1 MKVGRN
7 DPCPCGSGKKY
18 KEYYEAAATLELIP
32 AWLRFLEGRRLLMAE
47 QRAAALDDLRKL
59 VSDAAPIWEQRT
71 ADPAVGPNIRLAWE
85 RA

>member
-7 DPCPCGSGKKY
+7 HPCPCDSGKKY
-18 KEYYEAAATLELIP
+18 KQYYEAAATLELTP
-32 AWLRFLEGRRLLMAE
+32 AWLRFLEGHGLLAAE
-47 QRAAALDDLRKL
+47 QLATALDDLREL
-59 VSDAAPIWEQRT
+59 VSNAAPIWERRT